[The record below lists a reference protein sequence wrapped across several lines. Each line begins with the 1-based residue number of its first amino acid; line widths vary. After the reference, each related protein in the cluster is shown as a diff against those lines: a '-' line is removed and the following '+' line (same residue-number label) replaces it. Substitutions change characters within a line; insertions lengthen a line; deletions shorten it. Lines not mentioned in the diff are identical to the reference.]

1 MLRKYKASVIKTVWT
16 PYKDGHGNQGNWV
29 VNLETYAA
37 TSHFHMSGN
46 GRGGITNPYEKN
58 GVVNESIIFMERV
71 KLDPASNQAH
81 K

>member
-1 MLRKYKASVIKTVWT
+1 MN
-16 PYKDGHGNQGNWV
+16 GNV
-29 VNLETYAA
+29 T
-37 TSHFHMSGN
+37 H